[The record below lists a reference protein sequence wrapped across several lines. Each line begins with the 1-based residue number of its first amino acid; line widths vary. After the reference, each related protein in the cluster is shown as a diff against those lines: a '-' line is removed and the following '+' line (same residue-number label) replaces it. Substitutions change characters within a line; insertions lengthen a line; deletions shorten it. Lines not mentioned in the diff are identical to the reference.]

1 MEAKFN
7 IAEILKDKPQG
18 TKLYDWLYNR
28 DVELDTISTT
38 DTETV
43 VWCTNETDNNTTCH
57 RGYSEFGTVRGC
69 PDGLQILLPSK
80 EMRDWRKFAWK
91 KGDILVNRDKD
102 VHIIFEAFENDTY
115 TRFKGKHYLW
125 KEGDEE
131 DYCKEETFLLTS
143 VFKKVN
149 DDAAH
154 NYINTIEKRLGGKL
168 NRETLEIKKPQP
180 EFKDGDILASPSSLF
195 EGDYVFIFNGYDNQ
209 NYLGYYVAFDNDSDK
224 LYFSCGNV
232 WCYKGDDVR
241 YATDEEKQQLFEALA
256 KKNKAWD
263 AEKKAI
269 VDLKPKCE
277 FKPFDR
283 CIWKIRNCEGSI
295 WQASFVSYVDEY
307 GATPMGMSIDED
319 LVNLIILPYNEE
331 TAKLIGTT
339 NNWEG

>member
-18 TKLYDWLYNR
+18 TKLYDWLYNK

-43 VWCTNETDNNTTCH
+43 VWC
-57 RGYSEFGTVRGC
+57 
-69 PDGLQILLPSK
+69 
-80 EMRDWRKFAWK
+80 
-91 KGDILVNRDKD
+91 
-102 VHIIFEAFENDTY
+102 
-115 TRFKGKHYLW
+115 
-125 KEGDEE
+125 
-131 DYCKEETFLLTS
+131 
-143 VFKKVN
+143 
-149 DDAAH
+149 
-154 NYINTIEKRLGGKL
+154 
-168 NRETLEIKKPQP
+168 
-180 EFKDGDILASPSSLF
+180 
-195 EGDYVFIFNGYDNQ
+195 
-209 NYLGYYVAFDNDSDK
+209 
-224 LYFSCGNV
+224 
-232 WCYKGDDVR
+232 YKGDAVR
-241 YATDEEKQQLFEALA
+241 YATEEEKQRLFEALA
-256 KKNKAWD
+256 KEGKAWD

-307 GATPMGMSIDED
+307 DAIPIGVSIDKD

-339 NNWEG
+339 KDMEG